1 MGFFTNTEINNKFTV
16 ENMPN
21 PLPSCAKCKM
31 YIGCRHP
38 KTSWTGKGR
47 LKTLIVAE
55 AMGKDEDTVGTQLI
69 GQVGQFF
76 RGKLKD
82 NGLDLDNDFW
92 KINSVN
98 CFPRNEYGNTRP
110 PTKSE
115 IQCCRPMVE
124 EAIKELNPDFIW
136 VLGGSAI
143 KSFYT
148 DVFSEHAITRWRGLC
163 IPDRKYDAYI
173 IPQFHPSF
181 AFRDENNKTLQS
193 VYDSDLKFA
202 ISCLKNKPLEKRNN
216 PEPYILYNIDDILYN
231 IDHINYKEPEYL
243 SFDYEANCLKPQ
255 RPGAKIT
262 SISFR
267 YDDTTCS
274 FPYQYKDYFNKSE
287 QIEIKRKW
295 RKVLTNPKIGKV
307 AHSLKFEDN
316 WSRCIMGVTPVNWQ
330 QCTMVSSHILDCRR
344 KYTSLNFQTYI
355 NFGFRPYDST
365 IKPYLKSKG
374 NHFNTVDKAPLDE
387 LLLYGGLDSYWT
399 EELRKKQHKTF
410 SLKSNASLRRAKDF
424 FHEGILCFADM
435 QMNGIPVNEEYYR
448 NTDTELKS
456 KIIHLKKGLFE
467 SEEAKKFK
475 ELEGR
480 PINMDSPADL
490 GRLFYEILDQQKL
503 YTEKGNYITDQT
515 ALRRMKLPFANDLL
529 EYKKLEKVRG
539 TYLAQF
545 IREMDNGKMYP
556 FIDLHIPISM
566 RSCVAKGT
574 KVLVVRDFIKNPNGI
589 PIENIKVGDY
599 VYCFDNKLNPAIK
612 KVLWSGKTGNKKVI
626 RIHWYALGS
635 GKQFVDVTPN
645 HKIRLINGEYKEA
658 QYLKKGDRILACC
671 RRRDELWFTG
681 HRTKHNRGILEHRFI
696 YSNLIGALE
705 QEEVVHHKDE
715 NHLNHTPNNLEKMTL
730 SEHSKLH
737 GSNVSSEIR
746 KKISESSKKA
756 WREGKMNSPRG
767 TDHPAYLN
775 LSKIQCFRE
784 ISRTGGK
791 IKQSKYD
798 YSTFKRYLERYKIDP
813 KMIKLRYDI
822 NGKFISRGRLIKL
835 SKLGRTPTMKKLG
848 FNFYKTKQLYE
859 LYGIDIKR
867 RWGNQFGPFV
877 PNNHIVTKIEYF
889 EEKIE
894 VYNLEVEDYHNFFA
908 NELCVKNSISLP
920 SFQNIPVRDEES
932 RILCRTGI
940 VPSPGNLL
948 LEWDFSGIEVAI
960 AACVTGDPAL
970 IAHIT
975 DPNNDMHRDTAAD
988 IWMLNTNEVTK
999 IIRFYA
1005 KNGWVFPQFY
1015 GSYFVNCAKD
1025 LWENVI
1031 GGGLKTT
1038 DGKLIKEHMFQLGI
1052 KNLNEFTE
1060 HCEDV
1065 ENKFWNERLIVYK
1078 KWKYSIQKE
1087 FQKKGYIENK
1097 FGFRFDGNLSFN
1109 DISNY
1114 PIQSTAFHCLLWT
1127 LIRILKLEKE
1137 EKWVTKTIG
1146 QIHDS
1151 GIEDT
1156 FPSELDYVIGKIN
1169 QIGTKDIVKEN
1180 PWINVPLE
1188 IEHEITPI
1196 DGNWCEKE
1204 EYVVNG

>member
-1 MGFFTNTEINNKFTV
+1 MGFFTNTEINNKFNI

-55 AMGKDEDTVGTQLI
+55 AMGKDEDLIGTQLI

-82 NGLDLDNDFW
+82 NRLDLDNDFW
-92 KINSVN
+92 KMNAVA
-98 CFPRNEYGNTRP
+98 CFPRNSDGNTRP
-110 PTKSE
+110 PTKDE

-124 EAIKELNPDFIW
+124 EAIEELNPDFIW

-148 DVFSEHAITRWRGLC
+148 GVFSEQAISRWRKLC

-193 VYDSDLKFA
+193 IYDSDLKFA
-202 ISCLKNKPLEKRNN
+202 ISCLKNKPLEKRDN
-216 PEPYILYNIDDILYN
+216 PEPYILYNIDNILYSIDN
-231 IDHINYKEPEYL
+231 INHKEPEYL
-243 SFDYEANCLKPQ
+243 SFDYETNCLKPQ
-255 RPGAKIT
+255 RPGAKIA

-274 FPYQYKDYFNKSE
+274 FPYQYQNHFNKSE
-287 QIEIKRKW
+287 QIEIKRRW

-307 AHSLKFEDN
+307 AHGMKFEDN
-316 WSRCIMGVTPVNWQ
+316 WSRCIMGVTPTNWK

-355 NFGFRPYDST
+355 NFGFRPYDKT
-365 IKPYLKSKG
+365 IKSYLKSKG
-374 NHFNTVDKAPLDE
+374 TPFNTIDKAPLDE

-399 EELRKKQHKTF
+399 EELRKKQHKTY

-424 FHEGILCFADM
+424 FHEGLLCFADM
-435 QMNGIPVNEEYYR
+435 QMNGIPVNEEYY
-448 NTDTELKS
+448 NTTNKELKS

-490 GRLFYEILDQQKL
+490 GRLFYEIFDRPKI

-515 ALRRMKLPFANDLL
+515 ALKRMKLPFANNLL

-539 TYLAQF
+539 TYLSQF
-545 IREMDNGKMYP
+545 IREMDNGKMFP

-566 RSCVAKGT
+566 RS
-574 KVLVVRDFIKNPNGI
+574 
-589 PIENIKVGDY
+589 
-599 VYCFDNKLNPAIK
+599 
-612 KVLWSGKTGNKKVI
+612 
-626 RIHWYALGS
+626 
-635 GKQFVDVTPN
+635 
-645 HKIRLINGEYKEA
+645 
-658 QYLKKGDRILACC
+658 
-671 RRRDELWFTG
+671 
-681 HRTKHNRGILEHRFI
+681 
-696 YSNLIGALE
+696 
-705 QEEVVHHKDE
+705 
-715 NHLNHTPNNLEKMTL
+715 
-730 SEHSKLH
+730 
-737 GSNVSSEIR
+737 
-746 KKISESSKKA
+746 
-756 WREGKMNSPRG
+756 
-767 TDHPAYLN
+767 
-775 LSKIQCFRE
+775 
-784 ISRTGGK
+784 
-791 IKQSKYD
+791 
-798 YSTFKRYLERYKIDP
+798 
-813 KMIKLRYDI
+813 
-822 NGKFISRGRLIKL
+822 
-835 SKLGRTPTMKKLG
+835 
-848 FNFYKTKQLYE
+848 
-859 LYGIDIKR
+859 
-867 RWGNQFGPFV
+867 
-877 PNNHIVTKIEYF
+877 
-889 EEKIE
+889 
-894 VYNLEVEDYHNFFA
+894 
-908 NELCVKNSISLP
+908 SISLP

-932 RILCRTGI
+932 RKLCRTGI
-940 VPSPGNLL
+940 VPSPGNML
-948 LEWDFSGIEVAI
+948 LESDYSSLEVMI

-975 DPNNDMHRDTAAD
+975 DPNNDMHRDIAAD

-999 IIRFYA
+999 IIRFFV

-1052 KNLNEFTE
+1052 KNLDEFTE
-1060 HCEDV
+1060 HCEAIED
-1065 ENKFWNERLIVYK
+1065 KFWNERFVVYK

-1087 FQKKGYIENK
+1087 FQKNNCIENK
-1097 FGFRFDGNLSFN
+1097 FGFRFTGNLSFN

-1127 LIRILKLEKE
+1127 LIKLMKLAKE
-1137 EKWVTKTIG
+1137 EKWKSKIIG

-1151 GIEDT
+1151 SIIDT
-1156 FPSELDYVIGKIN
+1156 FPPELDYVIGKIN

-1204 EYVVNG
+1204 EYVVND